1 MVLTRDFKAT
11 IQKRVQRDP
20 AFRRELLREGI
31 ECMLAGDVETGKTV
45 VRDYINATIGFNEL
59 AEGVDSSPKTLMRM
73 LGPRGNPQARNLFRI
88 LAYLIRHEGIRLE
101 LRTATARG

>member
-1 MVLTRDFKAT
+1 MHARGRCGNR
-11 IQKRVQRDP
+11 Q
-20 AFRRELLREGI
+20 
-31 ECMLAGDVETGKTV
+31 TV

-101 LRTATARG
+101 LRTATVRG